1 MENLRLFHKK
11 TLLEQ
16 LSNYLLCS
24 LNENLMKLVF
34 KDENLKKYII
44 IKNSKEKF
52 LFQVD

>member
-24 LNENLMKLVF
+24 LNENLMKLVAGDGF
-34 KDENLKKYII
+34 EPPTFRL
-44 IKNSKEKF
+44 
-52 LFQVD
+52 